1 MSATTHDRVAVLGAG
16 SWGTTLANLLAG
28 KGMPVRLWAYEPEV
42 VDAINSRHVND
53 LFLPGAALD
62 PRLVAT
68 GSVAD
73 AIDGATVVCC
83 VVPSHVSRRVLATAA
98 PHIAGGIPLVCATKG
113 IETDTLELMSDVYG
127 EVVPQAPFVAL
138 SGPSFAQEVYE
149 GQPTAVVA
157 ASTDVVAVEHAQ
169 RVFST
174 SAFRVYT
181 GSDVVGVELGGSLK
195 NTMAIASGVLE
206 GLGLGNNPRAA
217 LITRGLAEITRL
229 GLALGADPHT
239 FAGLAGMG
247 DLILTCTGALS
258 RNRQLGV
265 ALAHGTSLAEYTA
278 THRTVAE
285 GVNTARAASRLAERH
300 GVEMPITRQVAAVL
314 FEGASPRECI
324 QVLMERTLKA
334 ERWG

>member
-1 MSATTHDRVAVLGAG
+1 MSSHVAVLGAG
-16 SWGTTLANLLAG
+16 SWGTTLANLLAR
-28 KGMPVRLWAYEPEV
+28 KGLDVRLWGYEQEV
-42 VDAINSRHVND
+42 VESINTRGVND
-53 LFLPGAALD
+53 IFLADSPLD
-62 PRLVAT
+62 TGLRAT
-68 GSVAD
+68 GSLQD
-73 AIDGATVVCC
+73 AIAGATMVCC
-83 VVPSHVSRRVLATAA
+83 VIPSHVARRVLTSAA
-98 PHIAGGIPLVCATKG
+98 PHVSDGVPLVCATKG
-113 IETDTLELMSDVYG
+113 IEPETLALMSDVG
-127 EVVPQAPFVAL
+127 ADVLPMSPFVAL
-138 SGPSFAQEVYE
+138 SGPSFAQEVYA

-157 ASTDVVAVEHAQ
+157 ASTDALAVEQVQQA
-169 RVFST
+169 FST
-174 SAFRVYT
+174 SSFRVYS

-229 GLALGADPHT
+229 GSALGADPHT

-265 ALAHGTSLAEYTA
+265 ALAQGTTLEEYTA

-285 GVNTARAASRLAERH
+285 GVNTARAASRLADRH